1 MIRRRESRNEAP
13 PCTGVVR
20 RRPKEATDVSHHGNR
35 TIRARSVGGVE
46 SGPAAQAVAV
56 PGAVPA
62 ADQGIPRQRGRGRL
76 RGAKAVLRTRPVT
89 AVLLPPRQRPHRL
102 ADSERTYQVHRGK
115 GDSSLL
121 RPGRRRPSR
130 EEGGLDLRDR
140 RRDSSGSESIR
151 RLLLAGDGPVVRGGH
166 GGARARTRPVS
177 PSRRRGELAP
187 GAGFARRRGAG
198 RDEPASGDLRNW
210 AAGAVVHAPR
220 GRAGRTRAERPAY
233 RVRVQGPRFVLLG
246 PYGGRTEGELRLDLS
261 RAARGCAVRDGGSA
275 STARRIRS
283 RIWPASSTSR
293 RTSRSTGSSG
303 NAKVGLGRSQT
314 GGRAPP

>member
-1 MIRRRESRNEAP
+1 MSLTMGTGPFGHAP
-13 PCTGVVR
+13 W
-20 RRPKEATDVSHHGNR
+20 
-35 TIRARSVGGVE
+35 GGVE

-56 PGAVPA
+56 PGTVPA

-76 RGAKAVLRTRPVT
+76 RGAKAVLRARPVA
-89 AVLLPPRQRPHRL
+89 AVLLPPRQRPHRP
-102 ADSERTYQVHRGK
+102 AHSERTYQVHRRK

-151 RLLLAGDGPVVRGGH
+151 RLLLAGDGPVVGGGH
-166 GGARARTRPVS
+166 GGARARARPVS

-210 AAGAVVHAPR
+210 ASGAVVHAPR

-233 RVRVQGPRFVLLG
+233 RVRVQGPRLVLLG

-261 RAARGCAVRDGGSA
+261 RAARRM
-275 STARRIRS
+275 RIRS
-283 RIWPASSTSR
+283 GIWSASSTSR

-303 NAKVGLGRSQT
+303 NARAGRGRSRT
-314 GGRAPP
+314 GGGAPP